1 MVTKDEF
8 RNSLAKF
15 ATGVTV
21 VTTLDNQGD
30 LHGMTANSF
39 TSVCLA
45 PPLVLVCVDFRTHT
59 HRFVESSGTFGVNIL
74 SEQQKDIGA
83 YFALPPEDRH
93 GEVSYQHRLSE
104 KGLPVIEGSLAFFGC
119 RVVDSHVHGDHTI
132 YIGEVDEI
140 SLGGSGKPLL
150 FYESQFTNLGLNEK
164 P

>member
-1 MVTKDEF
+1 MVTTEEF
-8 RNSLAKF
+8 RNSMARF

-21 VTTLDNQGD
+21 VTTLDHQGA

-39 TSVCLA
+39 TSICLA
-45 PPLVLVCVDFRTHT
+45 PPLVLVCVDHRTHT
-59 HRFVESSGTFGVNIL
+59 YQFVESRGSFGVNIL

-83 YFALPPEDRH
+83 YYARRPEDRH
-93 GEVSYQHRLSE
+93 GDVPYQHRLSE
-104 KGLPVIEGSLAFFGC
+104 KGLPVIEGSLAFFDC

-140 SLGGSGKPLL
+140 SLGSSEKPLL
-150 FYESQFTNLGLNEK
+150 FYESRFTNLGLNEK